1 MTKLI
6 RAELYRTKR
15 VNSFWIF
22 TLFIVLY
29 MSLIPFIDP
38 YRTDSAESFFS
49 ASTSLLAIGSML
61 ISLMASYIAGRGYHH
76 RTCMYEVM
84 AGNHPLRIILS
95 KLFSIAFPISLL
107 IYAAHWAG
115 LGIACTMSTDG
126 IEDVLAREPL
136 FLLTLLRYTSF
147 GVLLTMCVK
156 SLLGTGLTYV
166 RLLIESIGLMIISA
180 ISGTDL
186 TEGTFNAD
194 LVVANTTSKIVNTA
208 FLTQQGVLLTS
219 PMSSSVVLQ
228 SVIGFVIELLLWGGI
243 AWFLYSRKDY

>member
-1 MTKLI
+1 
-6 RAELYRTKR
+6 
-15 VNSFWIF
+15 
-22 TLFIVLY
+22 
-29 MSLIPFIDP
+29 
-38 YRTDSAESFFS
+38 
-49 ASTSLLAIGSML
+49 
-61 ISLMASYIAGRGYHH
+61 
-76 RTCMYEVM
+76 MYEVM